1 MLKTVAS
8 KRIYDERIEVAVR
21 AGTKIALGGSHDC
34 WHNHSMGNS
43 SLNRLSNEWFACPNS
58 RITRRGFAKI
68 FWFGAASSSLF
79 GKPWL
84 ATAVAAP
91 SAAAAGGTG
100 VLHVNISD
108 FPALQNAN
116 GSVRL
121 SVTSNTGVLYPLLV
135 NRGTGNQFFALS
147 TRCTH
152 LGCVVPPFSTAAGAS
167 VCPCHQ
173 SRYAIDGAV
182 TGGPAPA
189 ALTRYTNTFDGANGL
204 RIQLPGLGYSITTL
218 AVQTGAGP
226 RLQLRF
232 PTLEGAGYQVRFRES
247 IGTDWAITAFA
258 TTAAGAA
265 GSTVFNG
272 TGAMATLFVD
282 RATPTGF
289 YAITLRAT
297 PS

>member
-1 MLKTVAS
+1 
-8 KRIYDERIEVAVR
+8 
-21 AGTKIALGGSHDC
+21 
-34 WHNHSMGNS
+34 MGDS
-43 SLNRLSNEWFACPNS
+43 SLNRLSNEWFACQDS
-58 RITRRGFAKI
+58 RITRRDFVKI
-68 FWFGAASSSLF
+68 VWFGAASSSLF

-135 NRGTGNQFFALS
+135 NRGTGNQFFSLS

-152 LGCVVPPFSTAAGAS
+152 QGCVVAPFSTAAGAS
-167 VCPCHQ
+167 VCPCHG

-182 TGGPAPA
+182 TGGPALA
-189 ALTRYTNTFDGANGL
+189 SLARYTNTFDGTNGL
-204 RIQLPGLGYSITTL
+204 RIQLPNLGYSVAQS

-232 PTLEGAGYQVRFRES
+232 PTLQGASYQVRFRQS
-247 IGTDWAITAFA
+247 IGTDWAIASFA

-265 GSTVFNG
+265 TSTVFNG
-272 TGAMATLFVD
+272 TGSMATLFVD
-282 RATPTGF
+282 RATPSGF
-289 YAITLRAT
+289 YAVTLRAT

>member
-1 MLKTVAS
+1 
-8 KRIYDERIEVAVR
+8 
-21 AGTKIALGGSHDC
+21 
-34 WHNHSMGNS
+34 MGDS
-43 SLNRLSNEWFACPNS
+43 SLNRLSNEWFACQDS
-58 RITRRGFAKI
+58 RITRRDFVKI
-68 FWFGAASSSLF
+68 VWFGAASSSLF

-135 NRGTGNQFFALS
+135 NRGTGNQFFTVS

-152 LGCVVPPFSTAAGAS
+152 QGCVVPPFSTSAGAS
-167 VCPCHQ
+167 VCPCHG
-173 SRYAIDGAV
+173 SRYAIDGTV
-182 TGGPAPA
+182 IGGPALA
-189 ALTRYTNTFDGANGL
+189 SLARYTNTFDGVNSL
-204 RIQLPGLGYSITTL
+204 QIQLPGLRYSITTS
-218 AVQTGAGP
+218 AVQTTPGP

-232 PTLEGAGYQVRFRES
+232 PTLQGASYQVRVRNA
-247 IGTDWAITAFA
+247 IGSDWAITSFA
-258 TTAAGAA
+258 TTANGAA
-265 GSTVFNG
+265 TATVFTG

-282 RATPTGF
+282 RASATGF
-289 YAITLRAT
+289 YAVTLRAT
-297 PS
+297 PG